1 MDRTAQDWPWD
12 PRADEASLGV
22 CIAGLCGL
30 TLGWSTDLVPTAQT
44 GLSPSSRG
52 PAQCG
57 PVCGDQPPSSGSIK
71 RSL

>member
-30 TLGWSTDLVPTAQT
+30 TLVLEHRLGANCTN
-44 GLSPSSRG
+44 
-52 PAQCG
+52 
-57 PVCGDQPPSSGSIK
+57 
-71 RSL
+71 RSLAMPPASQRSVGLCAVISPLPLEV